1 MDNKIASV
9 LGSITMFDRD
19 QQIIELTFNGEMI
32 TVVAAIS
39 MEIFLQDHDI
49 STGRFVVV
57 VNDEMVPK
65 SQYSVTILNNGDV
78 IDILSPISGG

>member
-1 MDNKIASV
+1 
-9 LGSITMFDRD
+9 MFDRD